1 MVLRIVYWAL
11 GVLVLSSPPSPALP
25 RFQFPG
31 LPFQASNA
39 ETRQSILQWANSLSD
54 AQLVAAAQNGQLGAC
69 TYADAVGP
77 ISSIAWGFMKVGN
90 QRSLNTQLSLA
101 GPKVTVSGT
110 KKPISGIV
118 YKSEK
123 IRSLLKSNIKALY
136 GEFNTDRD
144 SQVAKALRT
153 LINDADDPCK
163 ILTYSEKIAAQ
174 LVNFNQLAQNPDN
187 FVHKKRGTSI
197 VPGECALRV
206 NKVPVS
212 NLSTYL
218 DTAQT
223 TGGCAYSL
231 RKLPVRFCLY
241 VFINNA
247 PANTSANTGWTGY
260 TGYRALA
267 DTKFDASVG
276 LTNKINSINP
286 SNLALLTHTVPL
298 HVGVKALLDLNI
310 EHSSITGWVDPR
322 TQAYPNGCELNP
334 NYNAIRH
341 CSFQG
346 GTYSGVNCA
355 TDPDFNTITMLPESV
370 RNILKLW
377 YTYRNTTPGDASTTP
392 SSILS
397 NTSKLKSMLSY
408 YSGETGGP
416 TSGANNML
424 IIASS
429 DTLYDQKEAI
439 DSQTLPRSAA
449 VTARRMPLDRFPEIQ
464 SLELASGTT
473 PVIKDQANQT
483 LSITEVSCDGIDAGT
498 VPQAID
504 RLSDAW
510 APFPVE
516 PTSAGT
522 TWAPAA
528 TSLAPWFAT
537 GTSNVPNCLQ

>member
-11 GVLVLSSPPSPALP
+11 GVLVLSCPPSHALP

-54 AQLVAAAQNGQLGAC
+54 AQFVAAAQNGQLGAC

-90 QRSLNTQLSLA
+90 QRSLDNQLSMA

-136 GEFNTDRD
+136 GDFNTDRD

-174 LVNFNQLAQNPDN
+174 LVNFNQLAQNPAN
-187 FVHKKRGTSI
+187 IVHKKRGTSI

-223 TGGCAYSL
+223 GGGCAYSL

-322 TQAYPNGCELNP
+322 TQAYQTSCPTTPNF
-334 NYNAIRH
+334 NAIRH

-346 GTYSGVNCA
+346 GTYSGISCA
-355 TDPDFNTITMLPESV
+355 HHSDFNTITMLPESV

-377 YTYRNTTPGDASTTP
+377 YSHKDSIPSDASNTP
-392 SSILS
+392 MSNLTSSHR
-397 NTSKLKSMLSY
+397 LKRMLDY
-408 YSGETGGP
+408 YSAQTGNGD
-416 TSGANNML
+416 NNML
-424 IIASS
+424 IISS
-429 DTLYDQKEAI
+429 ADTLYDQKEAI

-483 LSITEVSCDGIDAGT
+483 LSITEVDCDGIDAGT